1 MVCEKMLALGQSGS
15 IIRDLHEFANRR
27 VAQIGEEN
35 VYDFT
40 LGNPSVPTPPAV
52 TAALQKLVA
61 ETPPET
67 LHAYTAAPGD
77 PTARKAIADF
87 ICNTYHVPASAGNIY
102 ITAGAAASL
111 AISFH
116 ALTRPG
122 DEILTLVPYFP
133 EYRVYAEKAG
143 AIFKEVPCQAGTFQ
157 LDAEALEAAIT
168 PNTKALIVNSP
179 NNPTG
184 VVLNEQSVHT
194 LAEILRSKSAEYGH
208 PIYLIADEPYRELVY
223 GNAVVPYLPAYYPH
237 TIVCYSF
244 SKSLSLPGERIG
256 YIFVSP
262 QAAEAKTVYDAVCGA
277 GRALGYICAPTLFQ
291 QLLSTCL
298 GCSCDMSV
306 YNENRTLLYNALTE
320 YGFQAVYPDGA
331 FYLFLKSPEPDA
343 NAFCRKATE
352 FELFLVPGDDFGCPG
367 YVRIAYCVST
377 QQIKNSL
384 PAFQKLAK
392 LYLGA

>member
-1 MVCEKMLALGQSGS
+1 MVSKEMLALGQSGS
-15 IIRDLHEFANRR
+15 IIRDLHEYANRR
-27 VAQIGEEN
+27 IAEIGEDK
-35 VYDFT
+35 VFDFT

-52 TAALQKLVA
+52 TEALQKLVA
-61 ETPPET
+61 ETPPEK

-77 PTARKAIADF
+77 PMARKAIAEY
-87 ICNTYHVPASAGNIY
+87 IQNTYGVPATAGNIY

-111 AISFH
+111 AISFN
-116 ALTRPG
+116 ALTVPG
-122 DEILTLVPYFP
+122 DEILTFVPYFP

-143 AIFKEVPCQAGTFQ
+143 AIFKEVPCEEATFQ
-157 LDAEALEAAIT
+157 LDAQALEEAIT
-168 PNTKALIVNSP
+168 PHTKAIILNSP

-184 VVLNEQSVHT
+184 VVMNKKSIET
-194 LAEILRSKSAEYGH
+194 LAAILNAKSAEYGR

-223 GNAVVPYLPAYYPH
+223 GDAEVPYLPAYYPN

-262 QAAEAKTVYDAVCGA
+262 QAEGAETVYAAVCGA

-298 GCSCDMSV
+298 GCSCDMTV
-306 YNENRTLLYNALTE
+306 YNENRTLLYDALTS
-320 YGFQAVYPDGA
+320 YGFEAVYPDGA
-331 FYLFLKSPEPDA
+331 FYLFLKSPQPDA
-343 NAFCRKATE
+343 NAFCQKATE
-352 FELFLVPGDDFGCPG
+352 YELFLVPGDDFGCPG

-377 QQIKNSL
+377 QLVKNSL

-392 LYLGA
+392 AYLGE